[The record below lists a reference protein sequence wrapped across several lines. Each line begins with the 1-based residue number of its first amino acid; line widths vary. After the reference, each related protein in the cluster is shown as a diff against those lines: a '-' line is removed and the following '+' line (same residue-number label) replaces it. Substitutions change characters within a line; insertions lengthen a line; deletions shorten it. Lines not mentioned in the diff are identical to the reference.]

1 VAAPNRLGLS
11 ARTGCVGSAGAL
23 RVVIEAVVD
32 TGAIRD
38 IRQRLR
44 ATAQSQDERDRR
56 NNIRVAQPREKSVQH
71 QALQSMSACTPPA
84 RVADRRVSPT
94 RRTFWGEASQ
104 RAVVQSRV
112 LEEASIDDA
121 TVFRTGAAG
130 AASRGRIR
138 SIAVTFPPATVNP
151 MTARSPTSAGVI
163 SPPCR

>member
-23 RVVIEAVVD
+23 RVVIEALVD

-71 QALQSMSACTPPA
+71 QALQSRSACTPLA
-84 RVADRRVSPT
+84 RVADRRVFPT
-94 RRTFWGEASQ
+94 RRTFWGEAGQ

-112 LEEASIDDA
+112 LEQASIDDA
-121 TVFRTGAAG
+121 TVFRT
-130 AASRGRIR
+130 
-138 SIAVTFPPATVNP
+138 
-151 MTARSPTSAGVI
+151 ARSRRSFARSDQIDRGDLPASDGEPYDGAQPRL
-163 SPPCR
+163 PPG